1 MIQCSLS
8 EELLHDQLVGS
19 LVVNENAA
27 DDDPGYDIGWCISAE
42 NFDTYT
48 RTTSH
53 IQQRIIGVCVCAGC
67 DCAVAVKTIDRVLN
81 GDFPGSFSYSPTL
94 LHHQKEK
101 PENLKQI
108 VGLGVCV
115 WVEVEPEEGEGK
127 SQLFRCNNDDDAA
140 VVEAV

>member
-1 MIQCSLS
+1 M
-8 EELLHDQLVGS
+8 VGS
-19 LVVNENAA
+19 LVVNENADD

-48 RTTSH
+48 RTKSH
-53 IQQRIIGVCVCAGC
+53 IQQRIIGVCAVC

-101 PENLKQI
+101 PKI
-108 VGLGVCV
+108 
-115 WVEVEPEEGEGK
+115 
-127 SQLFRCNNDDDAA
+127 
-140 VVEAV
+140 